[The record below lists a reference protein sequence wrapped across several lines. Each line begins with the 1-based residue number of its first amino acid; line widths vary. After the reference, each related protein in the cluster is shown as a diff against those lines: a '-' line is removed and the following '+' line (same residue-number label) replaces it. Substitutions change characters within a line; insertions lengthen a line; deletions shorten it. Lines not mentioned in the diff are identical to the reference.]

1 MTRRQNTMLAL
12 FLILFFTPHSHAE
25 EALHAQSRF
34 LSRALL
40 SSPATGLSFMT
51 PRNFSG
57 AYDAQSGTFFL
68 ENRDDLLLGVYGF
81 SEATLHEVAEVVG
94 AAVKK
99 LGFELSPVDTQNLDA
114 NTVLATYQTLSA
126 QGKGIMVGIAKVGQ
140 NKNAIAMIGFGKAD
154 QEEKIKKKLQRIL
167 AQVEWKKP
175 EAHTWQ
181 KNLAG
186 RVLSTSGS
194 DSNTSQG
201 GAGGSGSAVS
211 GTETTLSFCGDASYA
226 YQTKK
231 ESFFSAGGMSIDN
244 SSSDAHQGRWR
255 LVATLIG
262 EAFLI
267 LDARDGRSFLWP
279 IEETDT
285 GAKVD
290 GTFYQAEGSA
300 ACHR

>member
-1 MTRRQNTMLAL
+1 MTRRQSTMLAL
-12 FLILFFTPHSHAE
+12 FLILFFTPPSHAE

-51 PRNFSG
+51 PRNFRG
-57 AYDAQSGTFFL
+57 AYDAQTGTFFL
-68 ENRDDLLLGVYGF
+68 KNKDGLLLGIYGF

-99 LGFELSPVDTQNLDA
+99 LGFELSPTNTQDLDA

-126 QGKGIMVGIAKVGQ
+126 QGKGIMVGIAEVGQ

-181 KNLAG
+181 KKLAG

-194 DSNTSQG
+194 DSNASQG
-201 GAGGSGSAVS
+201 GAGGSGSHIS
-211 GTETTLSFCGDASYA
+211 ETKTTITFCGDASYR
-226 YQTKK
+226 YQTKT
-231 ESFFSAGGMSIDN
+231 ESFFSAGGMSVDN

-255 LVATLIG
+255 LVANLVG

-267 LDARDGRSFLWP
+267 LDAVDGRSFLWP
-279 IEETDT
+279 TEETDR
-285 GAKVD
+285 GAVVN
-290 GTFYQAEGSA
+290 GTTYQVGSGRS
-300 ACHR
+300 CN